1 MIMKRR
7 LMHIFAEDGNAVLIV
22 LDHAGGGGPMSG
34 LVHPAETI
42 KKIILG
48 GADAIL
54 TSFGTGL
61 RFQEEVKGRGLM
73 LRLDG
78 GATFYGDMAKIR
90 DIFSVNDALA
100 IGADGVACMGFPGH
114 PNEANILGYFSKIV
128 RDALPWGMPVM
139 AEMLPGDPKMCN
151 GDLGKQIEVVA
162 RIGAELGADFIK
174 TKYTGDPKSFRKV
187 VEGCYVPVLI
197 LGGEKMKTPDAL
209 TMVKAAMDEGA
220 RGIAMGR
227 NVWEHENPEGM
238 VRALIQIVHKGA
250 NVSDALKE
258 LDGYDK
264 K

>member
-1 MIMKRR
+1 MLMKRR
-7 LMHIFAEDGNAVLIV
+7 MKRIFAEDGNAVLIV
-22 LDHAGGGGPMSG
+22 LDHAGGGGPMPG
-34 LVHPAETI
+34 LVHPGETI
-42 KKIILG
+42 QRIIHG

-54 TSFGTGL
+54 TSFGTAQ
-61 RFQEEVKGRGLM
+61 RFQEEVKGKGLM

-90 DIFSVNDALA
+90 DIYDVKDALA

-114 PNEANILGYFSKIV
+114 PNEADILGYFSKIV

-139 AEMLPGDPKMCN
+139 AEMLPGDPKMCD

-174 TKYTGDPKSFRKV
+174 TKYTGDPKNFRKV
-187 VEGCYVPVLI
+187 VEGCYVPILI

-209 TMVKAAMDEGA
+209 AMVKAAMDEGA
-220 RGIAMGR
+220 RGVAMGR

-238 VRALIQIVHKGA
+238 VRALVQIIHKGA
-250 NVSDALKE
+250 DVSAALKE
-258 LDGYDK
+258 LERHEK
-264 K
+264 

>member
-1 MIMKRR
+1 M
-7 LMHIFAEDGNAVLIV
+7 MHVFAEDGNAVLIV
-22 LDHAGGGGPMSG
+22 VDHAGGGGPMRG
-34 LVHPAETI
+34 LVRPAETI
-42 KKIILG
+42 QAIVRG
-48 GADAIL
+48 GADAL
-54 TSFGTGL
+54 LASFGTAQ

-90 DIFSVNDALA
+90 DIYSVNDALA

-114 PNEANILGYFSKIV
+114 SNEAEILGYASKIV

-139 AEMLPGDPKMCN
+139 MEMLPGDPQMCN

-174 TKYTGDPKSFRKV
+174 TKYTGDAKSFRKV
-187 VEGCYVPVLI
+187 VEGCYVPILV
-197 LGGEKMKTPDAL
+197 LGGEKLKTPDAL
-209 TMVKAAMDEGA
+209 AMVKAAMDEGA

-238 VRALIQIVHKGA
+238 VRALVQIIHKGA
-250 NVSDALKE
+250 QVGEALKE
-258 LDGYDK
+258 LD
-264 K
+264 

>member
-1 MIMKRR
+1 MVNIHRMS
-7 LMHIFAEDGNAVLIV
+7 HIFAEDGNAVLIV
-22 LDHAGGGGPMSG
+22 LDHAGGGGPMPG
-34 LVHPAETI
+34 LINPSETI
-42 KKIILG
+42 KKIIRG

-54 TSFGTGL
+54 TSYGTAE

-90 DIFSVNDALA
+90 DIYGVEDAIS

-114 PNEANILGYFSKIV
+114 PNEAAILGYFSKIV
-128 RDALPWGMPVM
+128 NVARCWGMPVM

-174 TKYTGDPKSFRKV
+174 TKYTGDPISFRKV
-187 VEGCYVPVLI
+187 IEGCYIPILI
-197 LGGEKMKTPDAL
+197 LGGEKMPTPDAL
-209 TMVKAAMDEGA
+209 GMVKAAMDSGA
-220 RGIAMGR
+220 HGIAMGR

-238 VRALIQIVHKGA
+238 VRALVQIIHKGA
-250 NVSDALKE
+250 NVTEAMKE
-258 LDGYDK
+258 LN
-264 K
+264 